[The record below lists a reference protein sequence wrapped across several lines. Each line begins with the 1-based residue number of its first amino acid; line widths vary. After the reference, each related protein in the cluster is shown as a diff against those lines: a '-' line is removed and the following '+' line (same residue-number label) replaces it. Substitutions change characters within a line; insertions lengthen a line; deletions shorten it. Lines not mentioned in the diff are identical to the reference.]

1 MSTST
6 DSIDPLEVQDK
17 SNNSTSDLDVQ
28 PITDYHDRDVDD
40 IPANSGGFTGAA
52 LAKEQTVRPD
62 SVRRDSAKQRQSVGS
77 IRLTYKERLREYIK
91 VAPKFIWAYVQ
102 VFCIYVGFLSIYWGT
117 LYKREERFQNVEMLV
132 VNDDTSFMSN
142 GTEIQPYISDAFI
155 ELLQEPQVR
164 YLANF
169 KVINTTDFRDLAES
183 HNNTLY
189 EEVVRQIHHQKYW
202 AGFYI
207 KPQATQLIYD
217 SFASGN
223 ATYMTSGQIN
233 QTVTVVY
240 ETGRHFSALNQYLIR
255 NLNTVAFDW
264 NTHLSRNV
272 YPEIIQSL
280 SSTQQENLLQNTS
293 IPIFTTFPIL
303 SFVDNRSSSN
313 SAILGPSELGLI
325 YALLFSFNQFNFSVE
340 IYRIMRER
348 LKYRSYL
355 FYRLIVSQLNALL
368 LALVYGLMTI
378 ALKIPTETAFGHA
391 GFVVLWMFM
400 YLFLSAVGVVNEI
413 VMSIIMAFNQQ
424 LLIAP
429 WMIFNIV
436 SNISATFAPFVLM
449 PGFYKYGYAMPMY
462 NIYEALKVV
471 FFNTWK
477 GHLGRNLGVLI
488 IWIVVGNVLLVLV
501 SNWAVKRARRMQA
514 AAKE

>member
-1 MSTST
+1 MSTSNSV
-6 DSIDPLEVQDK
+6 SIDPLEVQENRGKSASNLDIQPLEDK
-17 SNNSTSDLDVQ
+17 NEHDDDNSL
-28 PITDYHDRDVDD
+28 H
-40 IPANSGGFTGAA
+40 SGGFAGAA
-52 LAKEQTVRPD
+52 LAKEQ
-62 SVRRDSAKQRQSVGS
+62 SARRDSAKPRQLVVS
-77 IRLTYKERLREYIK
+77 IKLTHKERMREYIK
-91 VAPKFIWAYVQ
+91 AAPKFIWAYVQ

-117 LYKREERFQNVEMLV
+117 LYKRLDRFQNVEMLV
-132 VNDDTSFMSN
+132 VNDDTSFSSN
-142 GTEIQPYISDAFI
+142 GTQIQSYISDAFI
-155 ELLQEPQVR
+155 DLLQEPLTSR
-164 YLANF
+164 LAKF
-169 KVINTTDFRDLAES
+169 IVVNTTEFRDLADS

-189 EEVVRQIHHQKYW
+189 EEVLRQIHHQKYW

-207 KPQATQLIYD
+207 KPNATQLIYD

-223 ATYMTSGQIN
+223 ATYMTLGPIN
-233 QTVTVVY
+233 DTITVVY

-255 NLNTVAFDW
+255 NLNEVAFDW
-264 NTHLSRNV
+264 NTQLSNRV
-272 YPEIIQSL
+272 YPGIIQSL
-280 SSTQQENLLQNTS
+280 SSTQQQNLLQNTS

-303 SFVDNRSSSN
+303 TFVDNRSSSN

-325 YALLFSFNQFNFSVE
+325 YALLFSFNQFNFSLE

-348 LKYRSYL
+348 LKYRSYV
-355 FYRLIVSQLNALL
+355 FYRVVVSQLNALL

-378 ALKIPTETAFGHA
+378 ALRIPTEAAFGHA

-400 YLFLSAVGVVNEI
+400 YLYLSAVGVVNEI
-413 VMSIIMAFNQQ
+413 VVLIIMAFEQQ

-436 SNISATFAPFVLM
+436 SNIFATFAPFVLM

-471 FFNTWK
+471 FFDTWK

-488 IWIVVGNVLLVLV
+488 IWIVVGNIVLMLV
-501 SNWAVKRARRMQA
+501 SNWAVKRARKKQA
-514 AAKE
+514 VKPQQ